1 MKNNHN
7 FYYSNLNYKLFG
19 QKYIIFIKIHVMA
32 MMAQFISLIMYLI
45 LGLFT
50 QENGN
55 TIFCLEYAGRVS
67 SDLMTY

>member
-1 MKNNHN
+1 
-7 FYYSNLNYKLFG
+7 
-19 QKYIIFIKIHVMA
+19 MA